1 MYKNIVFGGSGFL
14 GSNLADE
21 ISKSK
26 NKILIIDK
34 KPKKVL
40 KNFQKQINCDILNL
54 EKYKIQFLQILMF
67 ISFLTSL
74 T

>member
-1 MYKNIVFGGSGFL
+1 MYKNVIFGGSGFL

-54 EKYKIQFLQILMF
+54 EKYKI
-67 ISFLTSL
+67 
-74 T
+74 